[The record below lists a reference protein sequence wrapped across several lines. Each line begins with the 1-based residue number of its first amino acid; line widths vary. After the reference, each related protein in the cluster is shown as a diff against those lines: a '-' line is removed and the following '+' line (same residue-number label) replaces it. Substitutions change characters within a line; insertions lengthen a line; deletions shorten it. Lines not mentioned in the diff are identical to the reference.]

1 MGPPTIARLAV
12 SLLSRPRIMSFCAI
26 DFGTSNS
33 AIAIPRA
40 PAEGTGMRLV
50 PLESAH
56 LTMPT
61 AVFYCTDADDLPP
74 GTWRGTHL
82 DDSVPRTFGRAAVQ
96 AYIEGYEGRLM
107 RSMKSILG
115 TALVDQTTEVGNGL
129 GVKYLDIITGYLRHL
144 RAVAEQAGGQSL
156 TQVVMGRPVFFVDDD
171 AERDAA
177 AQASLEAA
185 ARAVGF
191 KDVAFQFEPIAA
203 AFDYEQHTQKEE
215 LVLVADIG
223 GGTSDFSVVRVGP
236 QQSRKLDRR
245 GDILANHGVHVAG
258 TDFDRRVSLS
268 SVMPALG
275 YGAFGPSIGGQPPRP
290 VPSRVY
296 FDLTT
301 WHLINTVYQPQRM
314 AELQGMQDFYS
325 NPAHHQ
331 RLMKAVRERLGHAL
345 VGRAEAAK
353 IAVAEGGDTEI
364 DLSLIEAGLRST
376 LSASQTEQAL
386 HDDLAR
392 IVTCAHETVQQAGVT
407 TQDISALYFTGGSTG
422 LKLLTDQLEAAFPDA
437 RAARGDRMA
446 SVATGLGLHAA
457 RLFKS

>member
-1 MGPPTIARLAV
+1 
-12 SLLSRPRIMSFCAI
+12 MSYCAI

-40 PAEGTGMRLV
+40 LNEGTGMRLV
-50 PLESAH
+50 PLEGEH

-61 AVFYCTDADDLPP
+61 AVFYCTDADDLPA
-74 GTWRGTHL
+74 GTWRGTHA
-82 DDSVPRTFGRAAVQ
+82 DDSLPRTFGRAAVQ
-96 AYIEGYEGRLM
+96 SYIEGYEGRLM

-144 RAVAEQAGGQSL
+144 HTLAEKTGGQPL

-171 AERDAA
+171 VVRDAA

-191 KDVAFQFEPIAA
+191 TDVAFQFEPIAA
-203 AFDYEQHTQKEE
+203 AFDYEQHAQQEE

-236 QQSRKLDRR
+236 QRVRRLDRR
-245 GDILANHGVHVAG
+245 SDILANHGVHIAG
-258 TDFDRRVSLS
+258 TDFDRRVSLA

-275 YGAFGPSIGGQPPRP
+275 YGAFGLSIAGQAPRP

-314 AELQGMQDFYS
+314 AELRSMADFYG
-325 NPAHHQ
+325 NPVHHQ
-331 RLMKAVRERLGHAL
+331 RLMKVVRDRLGHAL

-353 IAVAEGGDTEI
+353 ITVAEGGDTDI
-364 DLSLIEAGLRST
+364 DLGLIEPGLHSP
-376 LSASQTEQAL
+376 LSAADTEQAL
-386 HDDLAR
+386 RDDMAR
-392 IVTCAHETVQQAGVT
+392 IVACAQDTVRMAGVS
-407 TQDISALYFTGGSTG
+407 TQDIRALYFTGGSTG
-422 LKLLTDQLEAAFPDA
+422 LKLLTDQLEAAFPTA
-437 RAARGDRMA
+437 RALRGDRMA
-446 SVATGLGLHAA
+446 SVATGLGLYAA
-457 RLFKS
+457 QLFGA